1 MIAHLITADVLAS
14 EHGTIEKYIEIE
26 GYELLR
32 LLLQGYLDARAENE
46 TRLPCVV
53 DSQGK
58 NLTHCRANNKT
69 TLASLFGDVAVKR
82 IMRVNSYLS

>member
-53 DSQGK
+53 DVTIHPRGVDCYPDR
-58 NLTHCRANNKT
+58 NL
-69 TLASLFGDVAVKR
+69 G
-82 IMRVNSYLS
+82 IG